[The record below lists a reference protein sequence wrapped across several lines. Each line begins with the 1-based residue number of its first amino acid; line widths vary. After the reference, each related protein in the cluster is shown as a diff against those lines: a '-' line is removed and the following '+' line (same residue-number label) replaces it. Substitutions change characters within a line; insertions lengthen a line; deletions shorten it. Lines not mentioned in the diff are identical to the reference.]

1 VPLGPVLRPAP
12 ADLADRLGYLPRL
25 QVAAAPLVALVPPG
39 GGAAVGA
46 DPLDVSVGEESVA
59 GGAVGQLD
67 LPGVDVPL
75 LHQGLDDRL
84 GSAVVGGVVGVPE
97 VVELHP
103 HPVKDLVEVV
113 VVPGHQLRRR
123 RPPLLGVDD
132 DGRPVGVG
140 AADEEGGLSHLL
152 QPPDEYVGWDV
163 GPEVADVAGAVG
175 VGQSAGYE
183 YGRFGWS
190 QVRTPAGSIPKLPDI
205 RFPYRKGGWQGL
217 TAPPR
222 PAEAV

>member
-1 VPLGPVLRPAP
+1 MT
-12 ADLADRLGYLPRL
+12 D
-25 QVAAAPLVALVPPG
+25 
-39 GGAAVGA
+39 
-46 DPLDVSVGEESVA
+46 
-59 GGAVGQLD
+59 
-67 LPGVDVPL
+67 
-75 LHQGLDDRL
+75 LDDRR
-84 GSAVVGGVVGVPE
+84 SQAEDGGVVVVPE

-103 HPVKDLVEVV
+103 HPAKDLVEVV

-140 AADEEGGLSHLL
+140 AADEVGGLSHLL
-152 QPPDEYVGWDV
+152 QPPDEYVGGDV

-190 QVRTPAGSIPKLPDI
+190 KSEHLTDLFPNFLTYVSHIEKKLALAS
-205 RFPYRKGGWQGL
+205 GL
-217 TAPPR
+217 SPSR
-222 PAEAV
+222 R